1 MAAALDWANSTEP
14 EMDELLIA
22 SGEKYVRA
30 AS

>member
-1 MAAALDWANSTEP
+1 VLDWANSTEP

-30 AS
+30 A